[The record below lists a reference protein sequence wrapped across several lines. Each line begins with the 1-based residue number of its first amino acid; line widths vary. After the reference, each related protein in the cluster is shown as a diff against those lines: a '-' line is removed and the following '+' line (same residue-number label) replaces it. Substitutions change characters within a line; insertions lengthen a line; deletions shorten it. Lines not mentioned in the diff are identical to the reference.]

1 MHMKCPYCGNEMESG
16 KLRSRGG
23 LYFLPDGESLPKL
36 YTKRE
41 MEKHNAIYLP
51 PYMTEVKATY
61 PTAHV
66 CRSCSKIVVEY

>member
-1 MHMKCPYCGNEMESG
+1 MKCPYCGNEMEKG
-16 KLRSRGG
+16 ELRSRGG

-51 PYMTEVKATY
+51 PYLLDATEF
-61 PTAHV
+61 PTAYH
-66 CRSCSKIVVEY
+66 CRDCSKIIIEY